1 MDARRAGRVPAM
13 RTIDVRIESIAAG
26 GDGVARHDGVVVF
39 VPRAAPGDLLRV
51 NAREQGRL
59 MRGQIVEILEA
70 SPQRVDPPCEHYTRD
85 KCGGCQIQ
93 HLDYTSGQLPAKGRI
108 IRDALTRIGKLA
120 VDEVPEVERSANEWR
135 YRTKLTLALR
145 RAGDGWI
152 AGLRRFDDPDAVFEL
167 RDCPITSA
175 AVLEAWKAVLAQQQ
189 SFPRAASLR
198 GAVRT
203 LGSGFSFT
211 LEGGHDWKTRDRF
224 FESISGLVQLW
235 WKPEGK
241 ARTLVASRREGE
253 AGASFTQIN
262 PAVAARLRAWVTE
275 LATAARPAVAV
286 DAYAG
291 TGDIAV
297 ALAANGAQVTAIEI
311 DRAASRLCAQR
322 LPEGSRAVA
331 APVEHALPRALPADL
346 VVLNPPRTGL
356 DERVPAQLQHG
367 DSLPATLI
375 YVSCNPATLARDLR
389 RLDRYRI
396 RSLRAFDMF
405 PQTAHV
411 ETVCE
416 LELAA

>member
-1 MDARRAGRVPAM
+1 MDTRGAHRVAAM
-13 RTIDVRIESIAAG
+13 KTIDVRVESIAAG
-26 GDGVARHDGVVVF
+26 GDGVARHEGVVVF

-59 MRGQIVEILEA
+59 MRGELVEILEPSA
-70 SPQRVDPPCEHYTRD
+70 DRVEPSCEHYTRD

-93 HLDYTSGQLPAKGRI
+93 HLDYTRGQLPAKSRI
-108 IRDALTRIGKLA
+108 IRDALTRIGKLTVHA
-120 VDEVPEVERSANEWR
+120 APVVEPSPNEWR

-145 RAGDGWI
+145 RAGAGWI
-152 AGLRRFDDPDAVFEL
+152 AGLRRYDNPDAVFEL
-167 RDCPITSA
+167 RDCPITNSR
-175 AVLEAWKAVLAQQQ
+175 VLDAWKAVLAQQQ
-189 SFPRAASLR
+189 FFPRAASLR

-203 LGSGFSFT
+203 LESGFSFT
-211 LEGGHDWKTRDRF
+211 LEGGHDWKARDRF
-224 FESISGLVQLW
+224 FEAIPGLSQLW
-235 WKPEGK
+235 WKPDGK
-241 ARTLVASRREGE
+241 ARSLVASRQDGE
-253 AGASFTQIN
+253 TGASFTQVN
-262 PAVAARLRAWVTE
+262 PAVAAQLRAWVTQ
-275 LATAARPAVAV
+275 LAIAARPTVAV
-286 DAYAG
+286 DAYSG

-297 ALAANGAQVTAIEI
+297 ALATNGAQVTAIEI

-322 LPEGSRAVA
+322 LPKGSRAVA

-356 DERVPAQLQHG
+356 DDRVPPQIQAG
-367 DSLPATLI
+367 NALPGTVI
-375 YVSCNPATLARDLR
+375 YVSCNPATLARDVR

-396 RSLRAFDMF
+396 RSLKAFDMF